1 MIAAGGQPMKYPYTI
16 SAKLAQ
22 FPYRWHWKHG
32 RFIRFLAFTLVGVS
46 PLIITIHKAVHSPE
60 NERHWEEIRRKR
72 EHSHFDPVH

>member
-1 MIAAGGQPMKYPYTI
+1 MKYPYTI

-46 PLIITIHKAVHSPE
+46 PLIITIHKAGMVLLYFCTAV
-60 NERHWEEIRRKR
+60 N
-72 EHSHFDPVH
+72 